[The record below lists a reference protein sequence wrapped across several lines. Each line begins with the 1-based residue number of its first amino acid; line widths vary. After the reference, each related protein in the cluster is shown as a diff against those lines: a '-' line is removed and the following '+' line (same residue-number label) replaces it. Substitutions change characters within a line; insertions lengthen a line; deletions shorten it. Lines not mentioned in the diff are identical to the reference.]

1 MRIGEYIL
9 PPADASRMR
18 SQLVLIELHK
28 VRAVID
34 RFSERFCDRS
44 PASSGAACAPVGLL
58 KLETAL
64 GAVGSAGCGGGA
76 GTEGGE
82 VIYRAL
88 DGFLREKLRQ
98 TGKDLAGVLQM

>member
-1 MRIGEYIL
+1 MKIGEYTL
-9 PPADASRMR
+9 LPADASRMR

-28 VRAVID
+28 VRTVIG
-34 RFSERFCDRS
+34 RFSERFCNGN
-44 PASSGAACAPVGLL
+44 PAPLGSACAPVGLL

-64 GAVGSAGCGGGA
+64 GAGGSAGCGGA
-76 GTEGGE
+76 AEAGE

-98 TGKDLAGVLQM
+98 TGKDLASVLQM